1 MIMIHLLNMLIAI
14 MGNTFAVGNENIE
27 QQKYREHLRFVV
39 DNWFMRQLAFDD
51 IDSVKYI
58 ITAFS
63 SNEDDHNESIFH
75 ELKEEVTNKTS
86 GIFE

>member
-1 MIMIHLLNMLIAI
+1 MLIAI

-39 DNWFMRQLAFDD
+39 DNWFLRQVAFKD

-63 SNEDDHNESIFH
+63 LNEDEHDISIYH
-75 ELKEEVTNKTS
+75 ELKKEVGLSTN
-86 GIFE
+86 GIFHQLKK